1 MEKLKTR
8 SGKEFPCDYFV
19 FNQEEAYI
27 RVFAPI
33 STVAAVFSDPKE
45 TAQLWYG
52 ANYLANYTN
61 LSVVILEGDAIKVC
75 LAKE

>member
-8 SGKEFPCDYFV
+8 SGKEFLCDYFV
-19 FNQEEAYI
+19 FNQDEAYI
-27 RVFAPI
+27 RVFSPI
-33 STVAAVFSDPKE
+33 STVAAVFADRNE

-52 ANYLANYTN
+52 ETYLANYTN
-61 LSVVILEGDAIKVC
+61 LVAIIPEGDAIKVC